1 MGAADGGCKVG
12 RLAGNRWSEAVAQF
26 SAPTGSHRTPMMTK
40 ANETPAIDSVR
51 ITVTD

>member
-1 MGAADGGCKVG
+1 VTIEIPGI
-12 RLAGNRWSEAVAQF
+12 RTAGELQCTSWAGD
-26 SAPTGSHRTPMMTK
+26 GSHRTPMMTK